1 MFFARTCDGCG
12 RRVAGVSPC
21 ATCSDGLS
29 AISRPSVDGVH
40 VGFAYEGLAR
50 NLVIGM
56 KYRNHRGNA
65 RILVDALLARVGP
78 LPPVDVITWVPT
90 TRSRARRRGV
100 DHAELL
106 ARRVGHRVGA
116 PVRACLIKTSVEPQT
131 GRTRMQRMVGPTFV
145 TRSVRRGMRVMVVD
159 DVVTTGTSMDRA
171 RSALRAAGASSVV
184 CVAVAATPAPDSRG

>member
-1 MFFARTCDGCG
+1 MFLARTCDGCG
-12 RRVAGVSPC
+12 CRIAG
-21 ATCSDGLS
+21 AS
-29 AISRPSVDGVH
+29 ACTRCIDAIETVGRPVVDGVH
-40 VGFAYEGLAR
+40 VGFVYDGLVR
-50 NLVIGM
+50 RLIIGL

-65 RILVDALLARVGP
+65 RILIDALLARVGP

-106 ARRVGHRVGA
+106 ARRVGHRVGV

-131 GRTRMQRMVGPTFV
+131 GRTRIQRMVGPTFV

-159 DVVTTGTSMDRA
+159 DVVTTGTSMGRA
-171 RSALRAAGASSVV
+171 RTALRAAGASSVV